1 MFTHVSLQL
10 SNQVV
15 ACTGFLD
22 YIFFIILIN
31 WDLKLKPTCRS
42 CKPLYHF
49 IWERNQRKGE
59 TGMLILYCNSLGNS
73 ICWPLDRL
81 IITSWSARRC
91 PWNFLKSNFGSKKKF
106 RGKIDFWREKKWNL
120 EEEKV
125 LIFESL
131 SYPRPGYSRVLLK
144 NVCPF
149 GTAIR
154 PAIAKIHTN
163 AKSCIL

>member
-15 ACTGFLD
+15 ACTGFHD
-22 YIFFIILIN
+22 YIL
-31 WDLKLKPTCRS
+31 
-42 CKPLYHF
+42 LYHF

-73 ICWPLDRL
+73 ICWPLNRL

-91 PWNFLKSNFGSKKKF
+91 PWNFLKSNFGSKKNF

-120 EEEKV
+120 EEKV